1 MEAEHHRC
9 RLEAEASGPCPTEP
23 GSSHAAGGGGGP
35 TALCPPSRGVTM
47 SAGRADKGAL
57 GASMPDN
64 FAGKADIT
72 RSVTI
77 VGLVIVAIS
86 MVRLVNRI
94 TMGILERIRDIGML
108 RCVGARARHIRGIF
122 ATKDS

>member
-1 MEAEHHRC
+1 
-9 RLEAEASGPCPTEP
+9 
-23 GSSHAAGGGGGP
+23 
-35 TALCPPSRGVTM
+35 
-47 SAGRADKGAL
+47 
-57 GASMPDN
+57 MPDN

>member
-1 MEAEHHRC
+1 MEVEHHRC
-9 RLEAEASGPCPTEP
+9 RLEAEASVRCTTYA
-23 GSSHAAGGGGGP
+23 GSSDAAGCRRGP
-35 TALCPPSRGVTM
+35 TALCPPSRGVRK

-64 FAGKADIT
+64 FAGMADIT

-86 MVRLVNRI
+86 MFRLVTKIPMAGRQ
-94 TMGILERIRDIGML
+94 RIRDVGVL
-108 RCVGARARHIRGIF
+108 RCV
-122 ATKDS
+122 